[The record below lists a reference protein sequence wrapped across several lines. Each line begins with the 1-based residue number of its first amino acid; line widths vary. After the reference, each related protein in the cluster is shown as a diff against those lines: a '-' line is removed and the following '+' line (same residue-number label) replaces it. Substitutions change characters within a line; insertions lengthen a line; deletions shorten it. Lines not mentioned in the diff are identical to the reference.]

1 MSDLQSNYSLNRKLF
16 NPLKTE
22 IDMSANFNFRN
33 AIATLPLYGLR
44 QFTFYLVLLAL
55 TLCIAA
61 CDQPGSG
68 QSEAEVDAVIT
79 APDIPASRLLDDISM
94 LASDEFEGRA
104 PMSAGEALTLDF
116 IEQRFRDL
124 GLEPMFEDSY
134 RQPVPLVS
142 ITTAPNAALTITP
155 TAANAGEPL
164 TLNYDQDVM
173 LWSQRPEE
181 QLSIDTSE
189 LVFVGYGV
197 VAPEYD
203 WNDYA
208 GVDVTGKTVI
218 ILVNDPGF
226 ATGNNDLFEGRT
238 MTYYGRWSYKFEEA
252 ARQGAAA
259 ALIVHDT
266 EPASYP
272 WAVVS
277 NSWSGSQFHVD
288 VGDDGGNLSQIEG
301 WLTHQAAAQVLA
313 LAGENLTDLETAAKA
328 EGFTPQ
334 PLALTA
340 SSQLEQTVKRNQ
352 SYNIGA
358 KISGSEQPDQWFV
371 YMAHW
376 DHIGKDDTAAE
387 GVDNIYNGAV
397 DNATGVAGV
406 LALAES
412 FAAQP
417 HPPQR
422 TVGFVAVTAE
432 ESGLLGSA
440 HYANNPPL
448 AMGQHVAG
456 VNIDAMNVYGPTRD
470 LIVVGYGKSQME
482 DYLRKHADEQQRTVA
497 PEDHPEAGYFY
508 RSDHFNFAKNGVPVL
523 YAKSGSDHTEHGTA
537 WMIQKQKDFTANRY
551 HKAEDEVL
559 DDWDLS
565 GMQQDLKL
573 FFNIGWDIT
582 NTNDW
587 PEWYP
592 GNEFKAI
599 RDQSRQ

>member
-1 MSDLQSNYSLNRKLF
+1 MFLSFDHKNTAAVLAGHNIRLF
-16 NPLKTE
+16 A
-22 IDMSANFNFRN
+22 SAF
-33 AIATLPLYGLR
+33 
-44 QFTFYLVLLAL
+44 FTVLVFFL
-55 TLCIAA
+55 AA
-61 CDQPGSG
+61 CDQRSAT
-68 QSEAEVDAVIT
+68 QTETETEKTIT
-79 APDIPASRLLDDISM
+79 APDISTVKLLDDISI

-104 PMSAGEALTLDF
+104 PMSRGETLTLDF
-116 IEQRFRDL
+116 IEQRFQDL
-124 GLEPMFEDSY
+124 GLEPMFADSY
-134 RQPVPLVS
+134 RQAVPLVS
-142 ITTAPNAALTITP
+142 ITTEPTAALTITP
-155 TAANAGEPL
+155 THEGAGEPV
-164 TLNYDQDVM
+164 TLNYGTDVM

-181 QLSIDTSE
+181 QLSIDASDM
-189 LVFVGYGV
+189 VFVGYGV
-197 VAPEYD
+197 VAPEYQ

-208 GVDVTGKTVI
+208 GVDVTDKTVI

-226 ATGNNDLFEGRT
+226 ATGNNELFEGRT

-277 NSWSGSQFHVD
+277 NSWSGPQFHVNLGTNSD
-288 VGDDGGNLSQIEG
+288 NLSQIEG

-313 LAGENLTDLETAAKA
+313 MAGHNLADLETSAKT
-328 EGFTPQ
+328 EGFQPQ
-334 PLALTA
+334 PLTLTA
-340 SSQLEQTVKRNQ
+340 SSHLQQTIKRNQ

-358 KISGSEQPDQWFV
+358 KINGSQQPDEWFV

-387 GVDNIYNGAV
+387 GIDNIYNGAV

-412 FAAQP
+412 FASQP
-417 HPPQR
+417 QPPQR

-440 HYANNPPL
+440 HYASNPPL
-448 AMGQHVAG
+448 PMAQHVAG
-456 VNIDAMNVYGPTRD
+456 INIDAMNVYGPTRD

-482 DYLRKHADEQQRTVA
+482 DYLRKHADDQQRIVA
-497 PEDHPEAGYFY
+497 PEEHPEAGYFY
-508 RSDHFNFAKNGVPVL
+508 RSDHFNFAKQGVPVL
-523 YAKSGSDHTEHGTA
+523 YAESGSDHNEHGTA
-537 WMIQKQKDFTANRY
+537 WMIQKQKDFNANRY

-565 GMQQDLKL
+565 GMEQDLIL

-587 PEWYP
+587 PKWYP

>member
-1 MSDLQSNYSLNRKLF
+1 MFLSF
-16 NPLKTE
+16 NHKNTVAVLAEYPIRQL
-22 IDMSANFNFRN
+22 ARLVF
-33 AIATLPLYGLR
+33 IALIFCL
-44 QFTFYLVLLAL
+44 
-55 TLCIAA
+55 AA
-61 CDQPGSG
+61 CNQ
-68 QSEAEVDAVIT
+68 QSATQTQTEAEKTIT
-79 APDIPASRLLDDISM
+79 APDISTVKLLDDTSI

-104 PMSAGEALTLDF
+104 PMSRGEVLTLDF
-116 IEQRFRDL
+116 IEQRFQEL
-124 GLEPMFEDSY
+124 ELEPMFGDSY
-134 RQPVPLVS
+134 RQAVPLVS
-142 ITTAPNAALTITP
+142 ITTEPSAALTITP
-155 TAANAGEPL
+155 TQHDAGEAV
-164 TLNYDQDVM
+164 TLNYGTDVM

-181 QLSIDTSE
+181 QLSINASDM
-189 LVFVGYGV
+189 VFVGYGV
-197 VAPEYD
+197 VAPEYG

-208 GVDVTGKTVI
+208 GIDVTGKTVI

-226 ATGNNDLFEGRT
+226 ATGNSDLFEGRT

-277 NSWSGSQFHVD
+277 NSWSGPQFHVD
-288 VGDDGGNLSQIEG
+288 LGSNSNNLSKVEG
-301 WLTHQAAAQVLA
+301 WLTHPAAAQVLA
-313 LAGENLTDLETAAKA
+313 MAGHNLSDLEASAKT
-328 EGFTPQ
+328 EGFQPQ

-340 SSQLEQTVKRNQ
+340 SSQLQQTIKRDQ

-358 KISGSEQPDQWFV
+358 KINGGQQPDEWFV

-376 DHIGKDDTAAE
+376 DHIGKDDTAPE

-412 FAAQP
+412 FASQP
-417 HPPQR
+417 QPPQR
-422 TVGFVAVTAE
+422 TVGFLAVTAE

-448 AMGQHVAG
+448 PMAQHVAG
-456 VNIDAMNVYGPTRD
+456 INIDAMNVYGPTRD

-482 DYLRKHADEQQRTVA
+482 DYLRKHADNQQRIVA
-497 PEDHPEAGYFY
+497 PEEHPEAGYFY
-508 RSDHFNFAKNGVPVL
+508 RSDHFNFAKQGVPVL
-523 YAKSGSDHTEHGTA
+523 YAESGSDHSEHGTA
-537 WMIQKQKDFTANRY
+537 WMIQKQKDFNANRY

-565 GMQQDLKL
+565 GMQQDLQL

-587 PEWYP
+587 PKWYP

-599 RDQSRQ
+599 REQSRQ